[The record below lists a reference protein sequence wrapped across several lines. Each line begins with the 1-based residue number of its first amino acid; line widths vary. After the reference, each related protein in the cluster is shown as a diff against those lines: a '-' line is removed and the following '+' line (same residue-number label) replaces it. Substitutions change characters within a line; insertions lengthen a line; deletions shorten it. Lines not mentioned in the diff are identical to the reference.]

1 MTPSPR
7 RHPTKAQVKQGDEP
21 MTTVTPVPRKE
32 TTMTTVKI
40 TCDQCKQP
48 IKPTFVRRHL
58 TREDLAA

>member
-1 MTPSPR
+1 
-7 RHPTKAQVKQGDEP
+7 
-21 MTTVTPVPRKE
+21 
-32 TTMTTVKI
+32 MTTVKI